1 MSFKQNGEAMKRR
14 FLFLIFALAI
24 VTFGCSTDSRDSGTV
39 KPAVEVEKEDG
50 SLVAVS
56 TGQNG
61 IKSESRTFPAGDVSR
76 ATRITYP
83 DGKRRALVEFR
94 EGGRSIEL
102 KEQNDVDSLMEASA
116 DSIKSA
122 ATKTWE
128 ATKTVGEKIS
138 DKTANTAKEVGDKAK
153 SGAEATKDAAAGA
166 AEATGKG
173 IKKAGKAVKKAGEKI
188 KEKVNP

>member
-1 MSFKQNGEAMKRR
+1 MKRR
-14 FLFLIFALAI
+14 LLFLIFALAI
-24 VTFGCSTDSRDSGTV
+24 VTFGCSTDNKDSGTI
-39 KPAVEVEKEDG
+39 KPAVEVAKEDG
-50 SLVAVS
+50 STVAVS

-61 IKSESRTFPAGDVSR
+61 IKSESRTFPTGDISR

-102 KEQNDVDSLMEASA
+102 KEQNDVDTLMDASA
-116 DSIKSA
+116 DSIKSV

-128 ATKTVGEKIS
+128 ATREIGEKVS
-138 DKTANTAKEVGDKAK
+138 DKTADAAKEVGDKAK
-153 SGAEATKDAAAGA
+153 SGAEATKDAAADA

-173 IKKAGKAVKKAGEKI
+173 LKKAGKAVKKAGEKI
-188 KEKVNP
+188 KEKVKP